1 MMDWIGLDEN
11 DDGIMPCCK
20 EGQQGYG
27 YDDDTMNIILHLC
40 SYYTLLIELSTSFTT
55 ICEPKFIL
63 MLKFELKKTL
73 L

>member
-1 MMDWIGLDEN
+1 MKMMMELCLVARRGSKGMVMMI
-11 DDGIMPCCK
+11 
-20 EGQQGYG
+20 
-27 YDDDTMNIILHLC
+27 DTMNIILHLC